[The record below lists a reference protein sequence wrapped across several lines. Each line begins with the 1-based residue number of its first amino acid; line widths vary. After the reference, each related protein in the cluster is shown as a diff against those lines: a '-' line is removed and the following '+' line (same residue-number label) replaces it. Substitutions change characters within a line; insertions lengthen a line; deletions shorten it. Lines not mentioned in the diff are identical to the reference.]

1 MKKYGF
7 IGLGDQGG
15 PIAMRMIEAGLPTVL
30 WARRPEALQPYENTP
45 AETARDIPDLAR
57 QVSYVG
63 ICVVDDQGVRQVC
76 DQLMTH
82 LQPGSC
88 IAIHSTVHPDLCREL
103 AQQARSAD
111 IRLIDAPVSGGGA
124 AAAAGKLTVMVGGD
138 EPSVALARPVLDT
151 FASVV
156 IHLGDVGAGQNAKLI
171 NNAML
176 TANIAIAHHGLTAA
190 AELGID
196 RDAFIEIVRVSSGH
210 SFGFNVAARMETPRS
225 FSHGAP
231 LLRKDVRLLGETLG
245 DTDAFRV
252 IRDASNSFLKLAL
265 PED

>member
-15 PIAMRMIEAGLPTVL
+15 PMAMRMIEAGLPTVL
-30 WARRPEALQPYENTP
+30 WARRSESLQPYENTP

-57 QVSYVG
+57 QVRYVG
-63 ICVVDDQGVRQVC
+63 VCVVDDQGVRQVC
-76 DQLMTH
+76 DQLMAH

-88 IAIHSTVHPDLCREL
+88 IAIHSTVHPDRCREL
-103 AQQARSAD
+103 AEQGRAAGVSV
-111 IRLIDAPVSGGGA
+111 IDAPVSGGGA
-124 AAAAGKLTVMVGGD
+124 AAAAGKLTVMVGGEGPAVD
-138 EPSVALARPVLDT
+138 IARPVLET
-151 FASVV
+151 FASLVV
-156 IHLGDVGAGQNAKLI
+156 HLGTVGAGQNAKLI

-176 TANIAIAHHGLTAA
+176 TANLAIAHHGLSAA
-190 AELGID
+190 GDLGID
-196 RDAFIEIVRVSSGH
+196 REAFIEIVKVSSGH

-252 IRDASNSFLKLAL
+252 IRDASESFLKLAL